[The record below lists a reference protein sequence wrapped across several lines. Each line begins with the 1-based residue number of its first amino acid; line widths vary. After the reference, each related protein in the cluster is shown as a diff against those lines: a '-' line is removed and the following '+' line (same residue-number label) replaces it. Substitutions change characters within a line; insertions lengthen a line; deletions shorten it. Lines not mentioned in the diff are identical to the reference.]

1 MESIVGR
8 LKNIASMQQFFVSP
22 SGAAEDPSRSP
33 LCAPVTAHP
42 GGSFYGG
49 RETKDE
55 RRGTKDGDTSFVTA
69 SPCHLP
75 LQGKALRGDEGRG
88 TKDGGRRTE
97 DEGRRTKDGGT
108 SFVTASP
115 CHLPLQGKAL
125 RGDVGR
131 GTGDEGRGHLIR
143 HGFAVPPSPP
153 GEGFT
158 RRRRTR
164 DGGRAHGCAP
174 LRVQAHPRPLFPVP
188 FAPYSL
194 QRRTLCAAEVQSR
207 ASAVSESS
215 RPGLRRTVK
224 SMAQ

>member
-1 MESIVGR
+1 MKNHKDITIYTEFRPLRQRIRPPAPRKAERAEESFMESIVGR

-88 TKDGGRRTE
+88 TGDGRTGVRPYGCRRIL
-97 DEGRRTKDGGT
+97 
-108 SFVTASP
+108 VP
-115 CHLPLQGKAL
+115 CSL
-125 RGDVGR
+125 
-131 GTGDEGRGHLIR
+131 
-143 HGFAVPPSPP
+143 FPSPP
-153 GEGFT
+153 IPCSGARCAPRRFSPG
-158 RRRRTR
+158 RRRFRR
-164 DGGRAHGCAP
+164 ARGRGCGGR
-174 LRVQAHPRPLFPVP
+174 
-188 FAPYSL
+188 
-194 QRRTLCAAEVQSR
+194 
-207 ASAVSESS
+207 
-215 RPGLRRTVK
+215 
-224 SMAQ
+224 